1 MAIIFPNNTISE
13 VGVNRISYP
22 KNMIQVVDL
31 PFTATL
37 TVNNWATQNQIA
49 VASITPTSTTS
60 KILIYVNVHF
70 ASYLDQGVWSL
81 GYIWIRSNT
90 RNVELCRSG
99 WNGTWRMTI
108 SNWSRHYID
117 SPNSTASQQ
126 YSVRVGNYPSGQHS
140 FNTGASHD
148 GISHLRLIEFAA

>member
-60 KILIYVNVHF
+60 
-70 ASYLDQGVWSL
+70 
-81 GYIWIRSNT
+81 
-90 RNVELCRSG
+90 
-99 WNGTWRMTI
+99 
-108 SNWSRHYID
+108 
-117 SPNSTASQQ
+117 
-126 YSVRVGNYPSGQHS
+126 
-140 FNTGASHD
+140 
-148 GISHLRLIEFAA
+148 